1 MLQWIL
7 ILLLIAAVASLLG
20 FRGVAGASAGIAKI
34 LIFIVLIVMIISLM
48 MIARFKSIVAEAL
61 LVPIDVAKK
70 KALADAALAAAT
82 VSPAGARVRR
92 SATSSRATPVPAPEE
107 PLAV

>member
-34 LIFIVLIVMIISLM
+34 LEDGTYDTITKGYFAS
-48 MIARFKSIVAEAL
+48 SIY
-61 LVPIDVAKK
+61 
-70 KALADAALAAAT
+70 
-82 VSPAGARVRR
+82 GG
-92 SATSSRATPVPAPEE
+92 
-107 PLAV
+107 